1 MKGMHWQRRN
11 PRRELAPKAHVPQ
24 NVTLELSYENDDWLG
39 VTRGR
44 TIGIR
49 RPCGDREHAVV
60 GNVVLESDA
69 GLLSKPGCELVRLRG
84 KKASLA
90 CLEKEEPG
98 YSGASSDNC
107 GHKPGWAWH
116 LVEPCAMASCE
127 VESACLRKV
136 EL

>member
-1 MKGMHWQRRN
+1 MHWQRRN
-11 PRRELAPKAHVPQ
+11 QRLELTLKAHVPQ

-39 VTRGR
+39 VTRVR
-44 TIGIR
+44 TMDIR

-60 GNVVLESDA
+60 GNVVLESDPE
-69 GLLSKPGCELVRLRG
+69 LLSKPGCELVRLRG

-107 GHKPGWAWH
+107 GHKPGRAWH

-127 VESACLRKV
+127 VESACFRKV